1 MFEISRLSSARQLGQ
16 PMHSQSANFRK
27 FKFNS
32 LNLVGVISHDSVQ
45 LQFYYLSPPLHQQYR
60 WLCKHD
66 QTSLANRLF
75 FNNSALL
82 NMAGLSAEAKQG
94 PFPDSGQLIIQLLYS
109 AGRPIIRKVSK
120 IRIWVVPPVCLG
132 SR

>member
-1 MFEISRLSSARQLGQ
+1 MIYSDSTFCSA
-16 PMHSQSANFRK
+16 A
-27 FKFNS
+27 
-32 LNLVGVISHDSVQ
+32 
-45 LQFYYLSPPLHQQYR
+45 PLRHQYR

-94 PFPDSGQLIIQLLYS
+94 
-109 AGRPIIRKVSK
+109 
-120 IRIWVVPPVCLG
+120 
-132 SR
+132 